1 MARSNPRRPP
11 KKWMRDC
18 IKGVKRSKKKV
29 RDPGAVCGAQWY
41 RKTSP
46 KAKRA
51 ALRRERKK
59 NPCPAC
65 AATPTWMRVFG

>member
-1 MARSNPRRPP
+1 MKTNPRRPP

-18 IKGVKRSKKKV
+18 IRGAKRSGA

-41 RKTSP
+41 RKTSA

-51 ALRRERKK
+51 AVRRERKK
-59 NPCPAC
+59 NPCAAC

>member
-1 MARSNPRRPP
+1 MARANPRRPP

-18 IKGVKRSKKKV
+18 IRGAKRSGA

-41 RKTSP
+41 HKTSA
-46 KAKRA
+46 KKKRA

-59 NPCPAC
+59 NPCPCTTGAPMPW
-65 AATPTWMRVFG
+65 ARVFG

>member
-1 MARSNPRRPP
+1 MTSNPRRPP

-18 IKGVKRSKKKV
+18 IRGVKKRGGV

-41 RKTSP
+41 HKTSG

-51 ALRRERKK
+51 AVRRERKE
-59 NPCPAC
+59 NICVPCMWAW
-65 AATPTWMRVFG
+65 TSVFG

>member
-18 IKGVKRSKKKV
+18 IRGVRKRGGV
-29 RDPGAVCGAQWY
+29 RDPAAVCGAEWY
-41 RKTSP
+41 HKASA

-51 ALRRERKK
+51 ALRREHKN
-59 NPCPAC
+59 NPCVPCGTA
-65 AATPTWMRVFG
+65 PTWTRVFG